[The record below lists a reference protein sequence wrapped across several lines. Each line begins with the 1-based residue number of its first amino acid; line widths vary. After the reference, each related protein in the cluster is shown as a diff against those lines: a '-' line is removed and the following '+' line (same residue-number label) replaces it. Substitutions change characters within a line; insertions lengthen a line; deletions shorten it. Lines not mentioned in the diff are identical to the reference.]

1 MGLAAEPVGDVG
13 TVCRRQATSE
23 VGAITTALADRRLPT
38 AAPPMLPCAAPDP
51 LDWSQTGQHGGGG
64 WFRGLR
70 GASVGGTAGPSRASA
85 LDLQAVRSRVDA
97 VLDDFF
103 NSRLRGAGRE
113 AEGPF
118 DLAEVVSDFVTRG
131 GKRLRPLLCMVG
143 WHAGGKTTVSDA
155 VLRTAASLELFH
167 AFALIHDDIM
177 DRSDLRRGAPT
188 VHRAVAARYP
198 DHPAREDVGTGA
210 AILAGN
216 LALVWSDELLHSAGL
231 SAAER
236 AAVMPVI
243 DVMRTEIVYG
253 QYLDLTTRVG
263 AHGGVESALRV
274 ARYKTA
280 KYTFERPLH
289 LGAALA
295 GAGEGL
301 RAALSAFAL
310 PAGESFQLRDDLLGV
325 FGASAQTGKP
335 VLDDLRQAKP
345 TVLMALA
352 YQRAD
357 TRQWRV
363 LDTLTGRPDLDEHG
377 AEQVRRV
384 LRETGAVDT
393 VEDMIRLR
401 HQQALQALAGAAFP
415 APAADAARRL
425 VHSVAE
431 RAA

>member
-1 MGLAAEPVGDVG
+1 M
-13 TVCRRQATSE
+13 
-23 VGAITTALADRRLPT
+23 
-38 AAPPMLPCAAPDP
+38 
-51 LDWSQTGQHGGGG
+51 
-64 WFRGLR
+64 
-70 GASVGGTAGPSRASA
+70 
-85 LDLQAVRSRVDA
+85 
-97 VLDDFF
+97 LDDFF
-103 NSRLRGAGRE
+103 SSRLRCAGTE
-113 AEGPF
+113 AEGTF
-118 DLAEVVSDFVTRG
+118 DLAEDVRDFVARG
-131 GKRLRPLLCMVG
+131 GKRLRPTLCVVG
-143 WHAGGKTTVSDA
+143 WHAGGKTAIPDV

-167 AFALIHDDIM
+167 AFALIHDDVM

-216 LALVWSDELLHSAGL
+216 LALVWSDELLHTAGL
-231 SAAER
+231 SPAEL

-253 QYLDLTTRVG
+253 QYLDLTARVD
-263 AHGGVESALRV
+263 ACDGVESALRV

-301 RAALSAFAL
+301 RAPLSAFAL
-310 PAGESFQLRDDLLGV
+310 PAGESFQLRDDVLGV
-325 FGASAQTGKP
+325 FGASEQTGKP

-345 TVLMALA
+345 TVLMALG

-357 TRQWRV
+357 TRQRLV
-363 LDTLTGRPDLDEHG
+363 LDTLLGRPELDEHG

-384 LRETGAVDT
+384 LRETGALDA

-401 HQQALQALAGAAFP
+401 RQQALQALADAPFP

-425 VHSVAE
+425 LHSLAE
-431 RAA
+431 RTA